1 MDLLPPKGVRQRE
14 RLNRI
19 FLAVKT
25 ILRLVSYKEQNRFQ
39 ANNSSLLATSA
50 ERNPAR
56 TSFHNFSGEE
66 IKASIL
72 PSHHLNCP
80 MDELIATGE
89 AAFEFIRNAEM
100 DVDMKNAFYQLEKQ
114 FSFYKNLCQL
124 VN

>member
-1 MDLLPPKGVRQRE
+1 MHYSE
-14 RLNRI
+14 RN
-19 FLAVKT
+19 
-25 ILRLVSYKEQNRFQ
+25 SEQEKQTNLQ
-39 ANNSSLLATSA
+39 LTPT

-56 TSFHNFSGEE
+56 TSFQNFSAEE
-66 IKASIL
+66 LKASLL
-72 PSHHLNCP
+72 PGHHLNYP
-80 MDELIATGE
+80 IEELIATGE